1 MNMRNIAGLFICTAQ
16 ILLLSSCALLSPKS
30 HRGHQA
36 HNVNFKSQSNLN
48 SAGNNQQEV
57 ITSLSFALNPSQAIE
72 INGLS
77 INYSMIAAPDE
88 DGYFDRLTLV
98 FTNLTD
104 KPLSISP
111 KLTLRD
117 GRGSEIKAY
126 SKNGFLLLASHMS
139 KKQRGVITSLIETNN
154 DRQNAAKERKEWA
167 NAYWLKEKYIIPPHG
182 IALGG
187 IFYRCTKL
195 ILPMRLTV
203 NAAGREFVFAPND
216 SLQVLNGQYEDEHR
230 YFDMFIGIAN
240 SPSGL
245 TAYVNPS
252 TIRKDGNKVAIWSL
266 FDFQAA
272 RTAANG
278 QTYMSARSLSEYDCK
293 ASKSRLLAFSW
304 YSKNMGGGKVVFSN
318 SDIQEWEPVLPDS
331 LIGSIWKY
339 ACWKK

>member
-1 MNMRNIAGLFICTAQ
+1 MRNIAGLFVCTAQ

-36 HNVNFKSQSNLN
+36 HIVNSKSQSNLN

-88 DGYFDRLTLV
+88 DGYFVRLTLV

-104 KPLSISP
+104 QRLTITP
-111 KLTLRD
+111 KLMLRD
-117 GRGSEIKAY
+117 RRGSVVKAY
-126 SKNGFLLLASHMS
+126 SKNGFLLLASQLSVKH
-139 KKQRGVITSLIETNN
+139 RGVINSLIATNN
-154 DRQNAAKERKEWA
+154 DRRNAAKERTEWA
-167 NAYWLKEKYIIPPHG
+167 NAYWLKNTYVIPPHG

-187 IFYRCTKL
+187 IFYRCTNL
-195 ILPMRLTV
+195 ILPMQLTV
-203 NAAGREFVFAPND
+203 NAGGRRFAFAPND
-216 SLQVLNGQYEDEHR
+216 SFQVLNGQYEDEHR
-230 YFDMFIGIAN
+230 YFDRYVGIAN
-240 SPSGL
+240 NASGL
-245 TAYVNPS
+245 TVYVNPS
-252 TIRKDGNKVAIWSL
+252 TIRKDGDNVTLWSL
-266 FDFQAA
+266 FDFQTA
-272 RTAANG
+272 RTAADG
-278 QTYMSARSLSEYDCK
+278 HTYMSARSLSEYDCK